1 MVSVMYKKKKKKKK
15 NTKQNEK
22 KKDKKKRVRVLFE
35 YIAGCIHSI
44 PYIFIW
50 REKERVLTQ

>member
-1 MVSVMYKKKKKKKK
+1 MYKKKK

-22 KKDKKKRVRVLFE
+22 KKKKKKKRVRVLFE
-35 YIAGCIHSI
+35 SIAGCIHSI

-50 REKERVLTQ
+50 REKERDLTQ